1 MMTIT
6 RLDNILEDVLLQNI
20 ILKLNDYNI
29 ANINAVSKKLNSMT
43 NTIIKEKKD
52 EAEEEYMISSMM
64 FMMSEKM

>member
-20 ILKLNDYNI
+20 ISKLNDYNI